1 MSTHTLE
8 SALRAL
14 EVAKKVLRH
23 AYCEFM
29 SIHKGSREL
38 FAYWEAE
45 WVLSEKQLKAAEKLV
60 AKTLKEKR

>member
-14 EVAKKVLRH
+14 EVAEKVRRH

-29 SIHKGSREL
+29 SIHKGSP
-38 FAYWEAE
+38 AYWEAE

-60 AKTLKEKR
+60 AKLSKKRGK